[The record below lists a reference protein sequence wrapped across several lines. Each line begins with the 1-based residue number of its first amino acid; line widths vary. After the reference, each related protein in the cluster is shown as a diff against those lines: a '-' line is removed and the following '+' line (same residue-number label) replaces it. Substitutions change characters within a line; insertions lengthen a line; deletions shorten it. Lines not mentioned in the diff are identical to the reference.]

1 MRYYRLYEKVPGR
14 SPLGYGRAGG
24 RWNPTGIP
32 MIYLSRFS
40 STNFLELLS
49 IRGPFVTSI
58 KWSMAIYNIEHDIP
72 SLDLNALPE
81 NWNALP
87 HPPSTQALGLTWL
100 REAEFPL
107 LKVPSARLPLQA
119 FPEEHNLLL
128 NPFSPNFEG
137 WVKNEETWDVS
148 FLLNSPDQLF
158 KA

>member
-24 RWNPTGIP
+24 RWNRAGIP

-40 STNFLELLS
+40 STNLLELLS
-49 IRGPFVTSI
+49 IRGPYVTSVC
-58 KWSMAIYNIEHDIP
+58 WTLVVFNIDYDIP
-72 SLDLNALPE
+72 SLDLKALPE

-87 HPPSTQALGLTWL
+87 HPPAIQSLGQTWM

-128 NPFSPNFEG
+128 NPLSPNYEQWFEI
-137 WVKNEETWDVS
+137 EEAWDVS
-148 FLLNSPDQLF
+148 FLLNSPGQHIRV
-158 KA
+158 